1 MGGGGPSNT
10 YATWNPSD
18 KGSGV
23 TLSVGNLEWVGRQTN
38 GGCRAT
44 IGKSSGKWYWE
55 MYPRAAGGRYGMV
68 GVANSSANIAD
79 YPGSDVHGWSYDGGG
94 VSPLKYH
101 SATGTAYG
109 SLVTTPFVTSVLL
122 DMDAGELTFWR
133 NGSTMGLAYTGLT
146 GTIFPMAGGDTNSVD
161 SGLLAN
167 FGATAFSYS
176 PPAGYNAGLYL

>member
-1 MGGGGPSNT
+1 MVSQRSNV
-10 YATWNPSD
+10 
-18 KGSGV
+18 KG
-23 TLSVGNLEWVGRQTN
+23 LEEN
-38 GGCRAT
+38 G
-44 IGKSSGKWYWE
+44 
-55 MYPRAAGGRYGMV
+55 M
-68 GVANSSANIAD
+68 IAD
-79 YPGSDVHGWSYDGGG
+79 HLVQEQAQ
-94 VSPLKYH
+94 KR
-101 SATGTAYG
+101 AYKFALLNANAVALQD
-109 SLVTTPFVTSVLL
+109 SIVLL